1 MTPNKMLGLRLK
13 LRNDLISVLVNL
25 LQHLS
30 KIDSKHYQ
38 LKITINLKSCLQI
51 TLQLTKRSTLLNAYR
66 SKQKGKFAKS
76 KNGAAKETKETADY
90 EDHKAKGRSAK
101 VLIIG
106 DSMVKHIQEKKISRT
121 ARGKSIYHSY
131 SGAKKKD
138 IHQKFQQSS
147 YNDEYVTII
156 LHVSTNDLANDG
168 ADEVAER
175 MENLIVDVK
184 KRAKRVGISSVI
196 W

>member
-1 MTPNKMLGLRLK
+1 MKRKSLEQLEGSPPATPT
-13 LRNDLISVLVNL
+13 VV
-25 LQHLS
+25 Q
-30 KIDSKHYQ
+30 
-38 LKITINLKSCLQI
+38 
-51 TLQLTKRSTLLNAYR
+51 
-66 SKQKGKFAKS
+66 
-76 KNGAAKETKETADY
+76 
-90 EDHKAKGRSAK
+90 
-101 VLIIG
+101 
-106 DSMVKHIQEKKISRT
+106 
-121 ARGKSIYHSY
+121 
-131 SGAKKKD
+131 KKKD